1 MYEDTCQKK
10 KRKQISSKGNEV
22 GAQVE
27 KEAMARNKK
36 GNKSKPLE
44 GCLGRPNGMGNKG
57 FLLMNI

>member
-27 KEAMARNKK
+27 KEARQGTKK
-36 GNKSKPLE
+36 ETNPSLLE
-44 GCLGRPNGMGNKG
+44 GLPWPSMS
-57 FLLMNI
+57 